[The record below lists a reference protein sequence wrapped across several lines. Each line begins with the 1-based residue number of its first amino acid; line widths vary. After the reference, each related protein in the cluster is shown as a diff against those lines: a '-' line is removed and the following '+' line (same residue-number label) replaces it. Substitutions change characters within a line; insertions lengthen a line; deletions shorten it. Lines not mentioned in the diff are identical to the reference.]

1 MNLKSL
7 NRKRFL
13 RQILPSVFFIVCIAL
28 YVGEVR
34 GLTINLVVAGFAL
47 VLLGNIF
54 LQNLIIGRVL
64 GIIFLLVSSYLLLAI
79 FSDFANGK
87 ATMGY
92 LVGVFLVLFSIAMSV
107 LLTLGYEKKN
117 NLLKQDNAKTD

>member
-1 MNLKSL
+1 MKSL

-34 GLTINLVVAGFAL
+34 GLTINLIVAGFAL

-54 LQNLIIGRVL
+54 LQNIIICRIL
-64 GIIFLLVSSYLLLAI
+64 GIIFLFVSCYFLLAL
-79 FSDFANGK
+79 FSDFVNGK

-92 LVGVFLVLFSIAMSV
+92 LVGVFLVLVSISMSV
-107 LLTLGYEKKN
+107 LLTLGYGKEAKKNEKKIT
-117 NLLKQDNAKTD
+117 LHATF